1 VFFIVTE
8 NKGLSVCIVKV
19 FAALTTGCDNR
30 RMTSRISHT
39 TIDCE
44 DAYALSN
51 WWKKVL
57 KYVDDPEDPNL
68 PGHQECLILPKGEG
82 PKLLFI
88 EVPEGKSGKN
98 RLHFDLRPTDR
109 TRDEEFDRLLKLG
122 AKYVADHRGIHGPG
136 TGWIVLHDPEGNEFC
151 ILRSDAE
158 VEAAIAAGLS

>member
-1 VFFIVTE
+1 MIFIVKE
-8 NKGLSVCIVKV
+8 IKGLSVCIVTEIPRTER
-19 FAALTTGCDNR
+19 ACDNR
-30 RMTSRISHT
+30 PMTSRISHT

-57 KYVDDPEDPNL
+57 KYVDDPDDPNF
-68 PGHQECLILPKGEG
+68 PGQQECLIIPKSEG
-82 PKLLFI
+82 PRLLFI
-88 EVPEGKSGKN
+88 EVPEGKAVKN

-122 AKYVADHRGIHGPG
+122 AKFLDDHRGIHGPG
-136 TGWIVLHDPEGNEFC
+136 TGWVVLRDPEGNEFC

-158 VEAAIAAGLS
+158 VAEVAG